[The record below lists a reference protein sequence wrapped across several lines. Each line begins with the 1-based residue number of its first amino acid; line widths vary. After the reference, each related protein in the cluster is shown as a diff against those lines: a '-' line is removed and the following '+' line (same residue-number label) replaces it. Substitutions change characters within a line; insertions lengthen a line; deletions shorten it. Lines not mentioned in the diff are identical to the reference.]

1 MKHFSHLNTAVQLLG
16 LYKGREPFGIFIKN
30 FFSQHKKYGS
40 KDRKQISQ
48 LCYSY
53 FRLGKSLLDLPV
65 EERVLTGLFLCT
77 DKPHDLLEAMRPEW
91 NVMISSTV
99 NEKCK
104 KLAIDLSSL
113 TIFPSQDE
121 ISEGIDAD
129 LFNRSFLIQPDLFI
143 RIRPGKKNIVV
154 KKLEEAEISFTV
166 VDDLCIS
173 LPNGT
178 KIETILT
185 LNNEAVIQD
194 RSSQEVGELLSVV
207 RSSVKEKTISVWDC
221 CAASGGKSI
230 MAKDVLE
237 NIDLTVSDIRE
248 SILINLRKRFQEAG
262 IHKYK
267 SLVADLS
274 AGLPANIKQYDL
286 IIADVPCTGSGT
298 WERTPEQ
305 LFYFEKEK
313 IEEYTVKQ
321 RHIVSTVVD
330 ALKPGGFFLYITC
343 SVFKKENEGAI
354 DFIKEKYT
362 LQLVKAGIIKGY
374 DRKAD
379 TMFAALLQKVV

>member
-77 DKPHDLLEAMRPEW
+77 DKPHDLLEAMHPEW
-91 NVMISSTV
+91 NAMIAASLE
-99 NEKCK
+99 EKCQQ
-104 KLAIDLSSL
+104 LSIDPSSL
-113 TIFPSQDE
+113 TIFPWYEE
-121 ISEGIDAD
+121 ISEGIDVG
-129 LFNRSFLIQPDLFI
+129 LFNRSFLRQPDLFI
-143 RIRPGKKNIVV
+143 RVRPGKKNIVI
-154 KKLEEAEISFTV
+154 KKLEAAVAFNLIS
-166 VDDLCIS
+166 DSCIS

-194 RSSQEVGELLSVV
+194 RSSQEVGELLSFVQPFFNE
-207 RSSVKEKTISVWDC
+207 RTISVWDC

-230 MAKDVLE
+230 MAKDLLE
-237 NIDLTVSDIRE
+237 DIDLTVSDIRE
-248 SILINLRKRFQEAG
+248 SILINLRKRFNEAG
-262 IHKYK
+262 INKYK
-267 SLVADLS
+267 NFVADLS
-274 AGLPANIKQYDL
+274 AGLPKNIQPYDL

-313 IEEYTVKQ
+313 IEEYVVKQ
-321 RHIVSTVVD
+321 RHIVSTVIP

-343 SVFKKENEGAI
+343 SVFKKENEAAI
-354 DFIKEKYT
+354 DFIKEKYA
-362 LQLVKAGIIKGY
+362 LQLIKAGIIKGY
-374 DRKAD
+374 DEKAD
-379 TMFAALLQKVV
+379 TMFAALLQKK